1 MSASS
6 DQALLSSVPTGLF
19 IGGAWVAA
27 HSAKTFEV
35 IDPAHGTVLLEVA
48 DAGPQDGA
56 AALAAAHAAQD
67 SWGRT
72 APRARAEILRRAFAL
87 VTERAEDFARL
98 ITLEMGKPLAESRG
112 EVAYGAEFLRWFSE
126 EAPRISGRYSTAPDG
141 ANRLLV
147 RKRPVGPSLL
157 ITPWN
162 FPLAMA
168 TRKIAPAV
176 AAGCT
181 MVLKPAEL
189 TPLTSMLFAQ
199 LMTEAGLP
207 DGVLNVITTTQPGEV
222 TGPLIADT
230 RLRKLSFT
238 GSTAVGRRL
247 LAQASDQVLRVS
259 MELGGNA
266 PLIVCED
273 ADIEE
278 AVSGAITAKMR
289 NGGEA
294 CVAANRIL
302 VHRDVA
308 EEFTRSFA
316 ARMESFVMGPGN
328 EDGTTLGPLIDERS
342 RDKVAGMVA
351 DAAKAGATVVTGGT
365 VPQGAGYFYPAT
377 VLTGVTPGM
386 AIVQDEIFGPVAPI
400 VVFDDDAEAV
410 RVANATPYGL
420 VAFVFTR
427 DLDRAFRYSERLE
440 SGMIG
445 LNTGVVSNPAA
456 PFGGVK
462 ASGLGREGG
471 VEGIEEYLETIYI
484 GIRDPFASEVS
495 D

>member
-1 MSASS
+1 MSAGT
-6 DQALLSSVPTGLF
+6 DQALLASVPTGLL

-27 HSAKTFEV
+27 HGDKTFEV
-35 IDPAHGTVLLEVA
+35 VDPANGTVLLEVA
-48 DAGPQDGA
+48 DAGPEDGA
-56 AALAAAHAAQD
+56 AALAAAHTVQET
-67 SWGRT
+67 WGST
-72 APRARAEILRRAFAL
+72 APRARAEILRRAFTL
-87 VTERAEDFARL
+87 VTDRAEDFARL

-189 TPLTSMLFAQ
+189 TPLTSMLLAQ
-199 LMTEAGLP
+199 VMTEAGLP
-207 DGVLNVITTTQPGEV
+207 NGVLNVIPTTDPGEV
-222 TGPLIADT
+222 TGPLIADE

-247 LAQASDQVLRVS
+247 IAQAADQVLRVS

-278 AVSGAITAKMR
+278 AVAGAITAKMR

-308 EEFTRSFA
+308 EEFTKSFVT
-316 ARMESFVMGPGN
+316 RMESFVLGPGT
-328 EDGTTLGPLIDERS
+328 EAGTTLGPLIDARS
-342 RDKVAGMVA
+342 RDKVAGLVA
-351 DAAKAGATVVTGGT
+351 DATRAGATVVTGGS
-365 VPQGAGYFYPAT
+365 VPAGDGYFYPAT
-377 VLTGVTPGM
+377 VLTGVTAGM
-386 AIVQDEIFGPVAPI
+386 AIGQDEIFGPVAPI
-400 VVFDDDAEAV
+400 VVFDDDAEAIQ
-410 RVANATPYGL
+410 VANATPYGL

-471 VEGIEEYLETIYI
+471 AEGIEEYLETVYI
-484 GIRDPFASEVS
+484 GIRDPFASEVIA
-495 D
+495 

>member
-1 MSASS
+1 MMSAT
-6 DQALLSSVPTGLF
+6 DETLLAAVPTGLLVDGEW
-19 IGGAWVAA
+19 IDATAGR
-27 HSAKTFEV
+27 TFEV
-35 IDPAHGTVLLEVA
+35 VDPAHGTLLLEVA
-48 DAGPQDGA
+48 DAAPQDGLR
-56 AALAAAHAAQD
+56 ALAAAHRVQE
-67 SWGRT
+67 SWGRS
-72 APRARAEILRRAFAL
+72 APRARAEILRRAFTL

-98 ITLEMGKPLAESRG
+98 ITLEMGKPLAESRA

-141 ANRLLV
+141 GNRLLV

-168 TRKIAPAV
+168 TRKVAPAV

-181 MVLKPAEL
+181 MILKPAEL

-199 LMTEAGLP
+199 LMQEAGLP
-207 DGVLNVITTTQPGEV
+207 AGVLNVVPTTGPGEM
-222 TGPLIADT
+222 TGPLIADN

-247 LAQASDQVLRVS
+247 MSQAADQVLRIS
-259 MELGGNA
+259 LELGGNA

-273 ADIEE
+273 ADVDE
-278 AVSGAITAKMR
+278 AVTGAIAAKMR

-302 VHRDVA
+302 VHRAVLDD
-308 EEFTRSFA
+308 FTRAFV
-316 ARMESFVMGPGN
+316 ARMEDFVTGPGT
-328 EDGTTLGPLIDERS
+328 EASTTLGPLIDERS
-342 RDKVAGMVA
+342 RQKVAAMVA
-351 DAAKAGATVVTGGT
+351 EATSQGATVVIGGT
-365 VPQGAGYFYPAT
+365 VPEGQGYFYPAT
-377 VLTGVTPGM
+377 VLTGVTADM
-386 AIVQDEIFGPVAPI
+386 TIVQDEVFGPVAPI
-400 VVFDDDAEAV
+400 VAFDDDAEAV

-427 DLDRAFRYSERLE
+427 DLDRALRYSERLE
-440 SGMIG
+440 CGMIG

-471 VEGIEEYLETIYI
+471 AEGIEEYLETVYV
-484 GIRDPFASEVS
+484 GIRDPFASEATA
-495 D
+495 